1 MPFRVPLFFK
11 IRPNIKW
18 RNFHKKRQSIIGILD
33 QKSTAILSSLT
44 FGIIYIIALVIQ
56 YN

>member
-1 MPFRVPLFFK
+1 MPFKVPLFFK

-18 RNFHKKRQSIIGILD
+18 RNFYKKRQSIIGIQG
-33 QKSTAILSSLT
+33 QKSTVISSSLT
-44 FGIIYIIALVIQ
+44 FSILYIMALVIQ